1 MRLAICTTEPADS
14 GRDPAGFL
22 RRCGWPEGIE
32 PSVPESADLVIFA
45 ESHQDDASCG
55 RFLAAVRRHEVHR
68 RRPERCVVHCGADHP
83 WPGLPGFYAS
93 IERRWH
99 VPWWTRSASYLVEP
113 NPFLETLPGEGPWS
127 TRRLASFVGACGGR
141 PTRQRMLRL
150 EDPRI
155 QVEDTH
161 AEFIGAIRR
170 GEESRVLALKRHH
183 VASML
188 ESRFVLCPRGFGAS
202 SIRLFEAMQVGR
214 VPVILSDDWVEPR
227 GPRWDRFSV
236 RVPERRMEDLPAI
249 LKPLEDRAEA
259 MGQLARKAWEEWFA
273 PPVLLG
279 RLAREGLELVRQAS
293 TRRAAGRLRAGVS
306 ALRPHH
312 LRATIRAARAGVRG

>member
-1 MRLAICTTEPADS
+1 MRVAICTTEPADS
-14 GRDPAGFL
+14 GRDPAGVL

-32 PSVPESADLVIFA
+32 PASPESADLVIFA

-55 RFLAAVRRHEVHR
+55 RFLAAVRRHEAFR

-113 NPFLETLPGEGPWS
+113 NPFLETLPSEGPWP

-141 PTRQRMLRL
+141 ATRQRMLRL

-155 QVEDTH
+155 QVEDTQ
-161 AEFIGAIRR
+161 AEFVGAIRR
-170 GEESRVLALKRHH
+170 GDDAKVLAFKRHH

-188 ESRFVLCPRGFGAS
+188 ESRFVLCPRGFGTS

-214 VPVILSDDWVEPR
+214 VPVILSDDWVEPQ
-227 GPRWDRFSV
+227 GPAWDRFSV
-236 RVPERRMEDLPAI
+236 RVPEARVADLAAI
-249 LKPLEDRAEA
+249 LEPLEDRAEA
-259 MGQLARKAWEEWFA
+259 MGRRAREAWEAWFA
-273 PPVLLG
+273 PSVLLE
-279 RLAREGLELVRQAS
+279 RLAREGLELVQQA
-293 TRRAAGRLRAGVS
+293 RGRWMAGRSRAVVS
-306 ALRPHH
+306 VMRPHH
-312 LRATIRAARAGVRG
+312 VRAAIRAAKAGVRG